1 MSTLLPPKNSKKCP
15 DRNTKP
21 VESHFGGETAFGK
34 AAEFSGSPRLRLDLW
49 TRFRTSKGLWFFSQA
64 RRFPPVGNPDKARLP
79 EKLHESPCELSPNA
93 RVGLRIFAFNSGT
106 TRTKSKWAT
115 KIQPPDHREQNFVRP
130 FCRYQL
136 TKAPP
141 RPRACDEAIPRFS
154 RASRSSYRS
163 LRPTPDSREHGRWD
177 HLPACAARN
186 SPPSALPPS
195 RTTARSQS
203 D

>member
-21 VESHFGGETAFGK
+21 VESDFCGVTALGK
-34 AAEFSGSPRLRLDLW
+34 AAEFSGSSRLRVDLW
-49 TRFRTSKGLWFFSQA
+49 TRFRTNKGLWFFSQA
-64 RRFPPVGNPDKARLP
+64 MRLPPVGNPDRARLP
-79 EKLHESPCELSPNA
+79 QKSHESLRELSSKA
-93 RVGLRIFAFNSGT
+93 LYHFTIFVFDVGTS
-106 TRTKSKWAT
+106 RTKSKWANEV
-115 KIQPPDHREQNFVRP
+115 QPPAPREQNFVRP

-136 TKAPP
+136 TKAPA
-141 RPRACDEAIPRFS
+141 RPRASDKAIPRFS

-163 LRPTPDSREHGRWD
+163 LRPTPDSHEHGRWG

-186 SPPSALPPS
+186 SPLSALPRS
-195 RTTARSQS
+195 LTTARSQS